1 MTCTVFATES
11 DLAKIEKID
20 DVISVNICKENGDIY
35 HLGFTIGFS
44 WRKQEYAKKLKR
56 LLTVLRM
63 TLDSGHSYN
72 NPSENDSDKIELSHK
87 V

>member
-20 DVISVNICKENGDIY
+20 DVISVNICKENVDIY

-44 WRKQEYAKKLKR
+44 WRKQEYAK
-56 LLTVLRM
+56 
-63 TLDSGHSYN
+63 N
-72 NPSENDSDKIELSHK
+72 
-87 V
+87 